1 MKTSE
6 WDVLQVAR
14 NFAGKVRLEVDMGKA
29 VGIPLRTAVVMAR
42 LADEWLATL
51 ERRTSEL
58 RRELRLGITPNR
70 RNAEEELKKNLG
82 LIYMLENNCIPT
94 LHEIVDAEFHSKNS
108 KK

>member
-29 VGIPLRTAVVMAR
+29 VSIPLRTAVVMAR

-51 ERRTSEL
+51 ERRASEL

-70 RNAEEELKKNLG
+70 MNAKEELENNLE
-82 LIYMLENNCIPT
+82 LIYTLENNCIPS
-94 LHEIVDAEFHSKNS
+94 LHRVVDAEFHSK
-108 KK
+108 K